1 MVNANNKQSNGLISN
16 AFGVAKKFSST
27 GLDLLNHV
35 APDSVT
41 KALKPSNSDQ
51 VIDGSAKTKSA
62 FSAKKYDNPQQMLR
76 EHLPNVS
83 RQLLGRR
90 FNTVN
95 NVAHFVSPDLTEKVS
110 NYFYDRLNQFSNQT
124 SSVDAILNEAGAKDL
139 EELTQ
144 DVDRSKRIS
153 QALGEQNKWIATVQG
168 AVSGASGMLG
178 TAIDIPASLLMAL
191 RTIYQVGRSYGFD
204 LSKEDDQEIV
214 QHIFRQIDL
223 SLIAEKQTLLLGL
236 KALSNTL
243 KTHDI
248 SQLQAML
255 GSDNDV
261 SAIKQWLSRH
271 EGEAKWEWMNHLPK
285 ISILEQLTRLTP
297 LASAGIGAVYSHRFV
312 DDVNQKAQ
320 DVFSHA
326 RQYLLQ
332 HQDTSLSPYSAYEKA
347 MSLLEQAAPKLLEKN
362 DAEEVAPAPDK
373 PVLDKEITLEGNDHI
388 TQVKLVKK
396 QQQDLSPEDAEV
408 KEDEKVRE
416 GLDKLTDQLVEPVAD
431 KHMQQPAIPKDAF
444 DADAALDEE
453 LGLPSEN
460 TESIE
465 TVTTAENIDAAE
477 QKDQAVEAEQ
487 PQATEKAE
495 DVTKNSAKKSKNKQ

>member
-110 NYFYDRLNQFSNQT
+110 NYFYERLNQFSNQT

-285 ISILEQLTRLTP
+285 ISILERLTKLTP

-312 DDVNQKAQ
+312 EDVNQKAQ
-320 DVFSHA
+320 EAFSHA
-326 RQYLLQ
+326 RQYLIQ
-332 HQDTSLSPYSAYEKA
+332 HQDSQLSPYAAYEKA
-347 MSLLEQAAPKLLEKN
+347 VSLLQQATPKLLN
-362 DAEEVAPAPDK
+362 GASHEVEPAKDNLIMDK
-373 PVLDKEITLEGNDHI
+373 DIAIEGNNTI

-396 QQQDLSPEDAEV
+396 EQNDLSSEEAEV
-408 KEDEKVRE
+408 KKDEKVSK
-416 GLDKLTDQLVEPVAD
+416 GLEALNDELVEPAVD
-431 KHMQQPAIPKDAF
+431 KQSQQPALSKTSF
-444 DADAALDEE
+444 DPE
-453 LGLPSEN
+453 
-460 TESIE
+460 I
-465 TVTTAENIDAAE
+465 
-477 QKDQAVEAEQ
+477 EAELH
-487 PQATEKAE
+487 PEAADEAEAATETSQQGAE
-495 DVTKNSAKKSKNKQ
+495 DQENSETKSEAQDVTKKAGKNSKK

>member
-110 NYFYDRLNQFSNQT
+110 NYFYERLNQFSNQT

-285 ISILEQLTRLTP
+285 ISILERLTKLTP

-312 DDVNQKAQ
+312 EDVNQKAQ
-320 DVFSHA
+320 EAFSHA
-326 RQYLLQ
+326 RQYLIQ
-332 HQDTSLSPYSAYEKA
+332 HQDSQLSPYAAYEKA
-347 MSLLEQAAPKLLEKN
+347 VSLLQQATPKLLNGASHDVE
-362 DAEEVAPAPDK
+362 PAKDK
-373 PVLDKEITLEGNDHI
+373 PIMDKDIAIEGNNTI

-396 QQQDLSPEDAEV
+396 EQNDLSSEEAEV
-408 KEDEKVRE
+408 KKDEKVSE
-416 GLDKLTDQLVEPVAD
+416 GLEALNDELVEPAVD
-431 KHMQQPAIPKDAF
+431 KQSQQPALTKTSF
-444 DADAALDEE
+444 DPEIEAELHPEAADEAEAATETSQQGAEDQEN
-453 LGLPSEN
+453 SE
-460 TESIE
+460 TES
-465 TVTTAENIDAAE
+465 
-477 QKDQAVEAEQ
+477 EAQ
-487 PQATEKAE
+487 
-495 DVTKNSAKKSKNKQ
+495 DVTKKAGKNSKK

>member
-41 KALKPSNSDQ
+41 KALKPSSSDQ

-110 NYFYDRLNQFSNQT
+110 NYFYERLNQFSNQT

-285 ISILEQLTRLTP
+285 ISILERLTKLTP

-312 DDVNQKAQ
+312 EDVNQKAQ
-320 DVFSHA
+320 EAFSHA
-326 RQYLLQ
+326 RQYLIQ
-332 HQDTSLSPYSAYEKA
+332 HQDSQLSPYAAYEKA
-347 MSLLEQAAPKLLEKN
+347 VSLLQQATPKLLN
-362 DAEEVAPAPDK
+362 GASHEVEPAKDNLIMDK
-373 PVLDKEITLEGNDHI
+373 DIAIEGNNTI

-396 QQQDLSPEDAEV
+396 EQNDLSSEEAEV
-408 KEDEKVRE
+408 KKDEKVSE
-416 GLDKLTDQLVEPVAD
+416 GLEALNDELVEPAVD
-431 KHMQQPAIPKDAF
+431 KQSQQPALTKTSF
-444 DADAALDEE
+444 DPEIEAELHPEAADEAEAATETSQQGVDDQ
-453 LGLPSEN
+453 EN
-460 TESIE
+460 SKTES
-465 TVTTAENIDAAE
+465 
-477 QKDQAVEAEQ
+477 EAQ
-487 PQATEKAE
+487 
-495 DVTKNSAKKSKNKQ
+495 DVTKKVSKNSKK

>member
-110 NYFYDRLNQFSNQT
+110 NYFYERLNQFSNQT

-285 ISILEQLTRLTP
+285 ISILERLTKLTP

-312 DDVNQKAQ
+312 EDVNQKAQ
-320 DVFSHA
+320 EAFSHA
-326 RQYLLQ
+326 RQYLVQ
-332 HQDTSLSPYSAYEKA
+332 HQDSQLSPYAAYEKA
-347 MSLLEQAAPKLLEKN
+347 VSLLQQATPKLLNGASHDVE
-362 DAEEVAPAPDK
+362 PAKDK
-373 PVLDKEITLEGNDHI
+373 PIMDKDIAIEGNNTI

-396 QQQDLSPEDAEV
+396 EQNDLSSEEAEV
-408 KEDEKVRE
+408 KKDEKVSE
-416 GLDKLTDQLVEPVAD
+416 GLEALNDELVEPAVD
-431 KHMQQPAIPKDAF
+431 KQSQQPALTKTSF
-444 DADAALDEE
+444 DPEIEAELHPEAADEAEAATETSQQGVDDQ
-453 LGLPSEN
+453 EN
-460 TESIE
+460 SKTES
-465 TVTTAENIDAAE
+465 
-477 QKDQAVEAEQ
+477 EAQ
-487 PQATEKAE
+487 
-495 DVTKNSAKKSKNKQ
+495 DVTKKVSKNSKK

>member
-41 KALKPSNSDQ
+41 KALKPSSSDQ

-110 NYFYDRLNQFSNQT
+110 NYFYERLNQFSNQT

-261 SAIKQWLSRH
+261 SAIKQWLSSH

-285 ISILEQLTRLTP
+285 ISILERLTKLTP

-312 DDVNQKAQ
+312 EDVNQKAQ
-320 DVFSHA
+320 EAFSHA
-326 RQYLLQ
+326 RQYLVQ
-332 HQDTSLSPYSAYEKA
+332 HQDSQLSPYAAYEKA
-347 MSLLEQAAPKLLEKN
+347 VSLLQQATPKLLNGASHDVE
-362 DAEEVAPAPDK
+362 PAKDK
-373 PVLDKEITLEGNDHI
+373 PIMDKDIAIEGNNTI

-396 QQQDLSPEDAEV
+396 EQNDLSSEEAEV
-408 KEDEKVRE
+408 KKDEKVSE
-416 GLDKLTDQLVEPVAD
+416 GLEALNDELVEPAVD
-431 KHMQQPAIPKDAF
+431 KQSQQPALTKTSF
-444 DADAALDEE
+444 DPEIEAELHPEAADEAEAATETSQQGAEDQEN
-453 LGLPSEN
+453 SE
-460 TESIE
+460 TES
-465 TVTTAENIDAAE
+465 
-477 QKDQAVEAEQ
+477 EAQ
-487 PQATEKAE
+487 
-495 DVTKNSAKKSKNKQ
+495 DVTKKVSKNSKK

>member
-1 MVNANNKQSNGLISN
+1 MVNANNKQSNGLIPN
-16 AFGVAKKFSST
+16 AFGVAKKFRST

-285 ISILEQLTRLTP
+285 ISILERLTKLTP

-312 DDVNQKAQ
+312 EDVNQKAQ
-320 DVFSHA
+320 EAFSHA
-326 RQYLLQ
+326 RQYLVQ
-332 HQDTSLSPYSAYEKA
+332 HQDSQLSPYAAYEKA
-347 MSLLEQAAPKLLEKN
+347 VSLLQQATPKLLNGASHDVE
-362 DAEEVAPAPDK
+362 PAKDK
-373 PVLDKEITLEGNDHI
+373 PIMDKDIAIEGNNTI

-396 QQQDLSPEDAEV
+396 EQNDLSSEEAEV
-408 KEDEKVRE
+408 KKDEKVSE
-416 GLDKLTDQLVEPVAD
+416 GLEALNDELVEPAVD
-431 KHMQQPAIPKDAF
+431 KQSQQPALTKTSF
-444 DADAALDEE
+444 DPEIEAELHPEAADEAEAATETSQQGVDDQ
-453 LGLPSEN
+453 EN
-460 TESIE
+460 SKTES
-465 TVTTAENIDAAE
+465 
-477 QKDQAVEAEQ
+477 EAQ
-487 PQATEKAE
+487 
-495 DVTKNSAKKSKNKQ
+495 DVTKKVSKNSKK

>member
-110 NYFYDRLNQFSNQT
+110 NYFYERLNQFSNQT

-285 ISILEQLTRLTP
+285 ISILERLTKLTP

-312 DDVNQKAQ
+312 EDVNQKAQ
-320 DVFSHA
+320 EAFSHA
-326 RQYLLQ
+326 RQYLIQ
-332 HQDTSLSPYSAYEKA
+332 HQDSQLSPYAAYEKA
-347 MSLLEQAAPKLLEKN
+347 VSLLQQATPKLLN
-362 DAEEVAPAPDK
+362 GASHEVEPAKDK
-373 PVLDKEITLEGNDHI
+373 PIMDKDIAIEGNNTI

-396 QQQDLSPEDAEV
+396 EQNDLSSEEAEV
-408 KEDEKVRE
+408 KKDEKVSE
-416 GLDKLTDQLVEPVAD
+416 GLEALNDELVEPAAD
-431 KHMQQPAIPKDAF
+431 KQSQQPALTKTSF
-444 DADAALDEE
+444 DPEIEAELHPEAADEAEAATETSQQGAEDQEN
-453 LGLPSEN
+453 SE
-460 TESIE
+460 TES
-465 TVTTAENIDAAE
+465 
-477 QKDQAVEAEQ
+477 EAQ
-487 PQATEKAE
+487 
-495 DVTKNSAKKSKNKQ
+495 DVSKKTGKNSKK

>member
-41 KALKPSNSDQ
+41 KALKPSSSDQ

-285 ISILEQLTRLTP
+285 ISILERLTKLTP

-312 DDVNQKAQ
+312 EDVNQKAQ
-320 DVFSHA
+320 EAFSHA
-326 RQYLLQ
+326 RQYLIQ
-332 HQDTSLSPYSAYEKA
+332 HQDSQLSPYAAYEKA
-347 MSLLEQAAPKLLEKN
+347 VSLLQQATPKLLN
-362 DAEEVAPAPDK
+362 GASHEVEPAKDNLIMDK
-373 PVLDKEITLEGNDHI
+373 YIAIEGNNTI

-396 QQQDLSPEDAEV
+396 EQNDLSSEEAEV
-408 KEDEKVRE
+408 KKDEKVSE
-416 GLDKLTDQLVEPVAD
+416 GLEALNDELVEPAVD
-431 KHMQQPAIPKDAF
+431 KQSQQPALTKTSF
-444 DADAALDEE
+444 DPEIEAELHPEAADEAEAATETSQQGAEDQEN
-453 LGLPSEN
+453 SE
-460 TESIE
+460 TES
-465 TVTTAENIDAAE
+465 
-477 QKDQAVEAEQ
+477 EAQ
-487 PQATEKAE
+487 
-495 DVTKNSAKKSKNKQ
+495 DVTKKVSKNSKK

>member
-27 GLDLLNHV
+27 GLDLLNYV
-35 APDSVT
+35 APNSVT

-110 NYFYDRLNQFSNQT
+110 NYFYERLNQFSNQT

-285 ISILEQLTRLTP
+285 ISILERLTKLTP

-312 DDVNQKAQ
+312 EDVNQKAQ
-320 DVFSHA
+320 EAFSHA
-326 RQYLLQ
+326 RQYLVQ
-332 HQDTSLSPYSAYEKA
+332 HQDSQLSPYAAYEKA
-347 MSLLEQAAPKLLEKN
+347 VSLLQQATPKLLNGASHDVE
-362 DAEEVAPAPDK
+362 PAKDK
-373 PVLDKEITLEGNDHI
+373 PIMDKDIAIEGNNTI

-396 QQQDLSPEDAEV
+396 EQNDLSSEEAEV
-408 KEDEKVRE
+408 KKDEKVSE
-416 GLDKLTDQLVEPVAD
+416 GLEALNDELVEPAVD
-431 KHMQQPAIPKDAF
+431 KQSQQPALTKTSF
-444 DADAALDEE
+444 DPEIEAELHPEAADEAEAATETSQQGVDDQ
-453 LGLPSEN
+453 EN
-460 TESIE
+460 SKTES
-465 TVTTAENIDAAE
+465 
-477 QKDQAVEAEQ
+477 EAQ
-487 PQATEKAE
+487 
-495 DVTKNSAKKSKNKQ
+495 DVTKKVSKNSKK

>member
-110 NYFYDRLNQFSNQT
+110 NYFYERLNQFSNQT

-285 ISILEQLTRLTP
+285 ISILERLTKLTP

-312 DDVNQKAQ
+312 EDVNQKAQ
-320 DVFSHA
+320 EAFSHA
-326 RQYLLQ
+326 RQYLIQ
-332 HQDTSLSPYSAYEKA
+332 HQDSQLSPYAAYEKA
-347 MSLLEQAAPKLLEKN
+347 VSLLQQATPKLLN
-362 DAEEVAPAPDK
+362 GASHEVEPAKDNLIMDK
-373 PVLDKEITLEGNDHI
+373 DIAIEGNNTI

-396 QQQDLSPEDAEV
+396 EQNDLSSEEAEV
-408 KEDEKVRE
+408 KKDEKVSK
-416 GLDKLTDQLVEPVAD
+416 GLEALNDELVEPAVD
-431 KHMQQPAIPKDAF
+431 KQSQQPALSKTSFNPEI
-444 DADAALDEE
+444 
-453 LGLPSEN
+453 
-460 TESIE
+460 
-465 TVTTAENIDAAE
+465 
-477 QKDQAVEAEQ
+477 EAELH
-487 PQATEKAE
+487 PEAADEAEAATETSQQGAE
-495 DVTKNSAKKSKNKQ
+495 DQENSETKSEAQDVTKKAGKNSKK

>member
-110 NYFYDRLNQFSNQT
+110 NYFYERLNQFSNQT

-285 ISILEQLTRLTP
+285 ISILERLTKLTP

-312 DDVNQKAQ
+312 EDVNQKAQ
-320 DVFSHA
+320 EAFSHA
-326 RQYLLQ
+326 RQYLVQ
-332 HQDTSLSPYSAYEKA
+332 HQDSQLSPYAAYEKA
-347 MSLLEQAAPKLLEKN
+347 VSLLQQATPKLLNGASHDVE
-362 DAEEVAPAPDK
+362 PAKDK
-373 PVLDKEITLEGNDHI
+373 PIMDKDIAIEGNNTI

-396 QQQDLSPEDAEV
+396 EQNDLSSEEAEV
-408 KEDEKVRE
+408 KKDEKVSK
-416 GLDKLTDQLVEPVAD
+416 GLEALNDELVEPAVD
-431 KHMQQPAIPKDAF
+431 KQSQQPALSKTSF
-444 DADAALDEE
+444 DPE
-453 LGLPSEN
+453 
-460 TESIE
+460 I
-465 TVTTAENIDAAE
+465 
-477 QKDQAVEAEQ
+477 EAELH
-487 PQATEKAE
+487 PEAADEAEAATETSQQGAE
-495 DVTKNSAKKSKNKQ
+495 DQENSETKSEAQDVTKKAGKNSKK

>member
-41 KALKPSNSDQ
+41 KALKPSSSDQ
-51 VIDGSAKTKSA
+51 VIDGSAKMKSA

-255 GSDNDV
+255 GSDNDM

-271 EGEAKWEWMNHLPK
+271 EGEAKWEWINHLPK
-285 ISILEQLTRLTP
+285 ISILERLTKLTP

-312 DDVNQKAQ
+312 EDVNQKAQ
-320 DVFSHA
+320 EAFSHA
-326 RQYLLQ
+326 RQYLIQ
-332 HQDTSLSPYSAYEKA
+332 HQDSQLSPYAAYEKA
-347 MSLLEQAAPKLLEKN
+347 VSLLQQATPKLLN
-362 DAEEVAPAPDK
+362 GASHEVEPAKDNLIMDK
-373 PVLDKEITLEGNDHI
+373 DIAIEGNNTI

-396 QQQDLSPEDAEV
+396 EQNDLSSEEAEV
-408 KEDEKVRE
+408 KKDEKVSE
-416 GLDKLTDQLVEPVAD
+416 GLEALNDELVESAVD
-431 KHMQQPAIPKDAF
+431 KQSQQPALTKTSF
-444 DADAALDEE
+444 DPEIEAELHPEAADEAEAATETSQQGVEDQEN
-453 LGLPSEN
+453 SE
-460 TESIE
+460 TES
-465 TVTTAENIDAAE
+465 
-477 QKDQAVEAEQ
+477 EAQ
-487 PQATEKAE
+487 
-495 DVTKNSAKKSKNKQ
+495 DVTKKAGKNSKK

>member
-110 NYFYDRLNQFSNQT
+110 NYFYERLNQFSNQT

-204 LSKEDDQEIV
+204 LSKEDDREIV

-285 ISILEQLTRLTP
+285 ISILERLTKLTP
-297 LASAGIGAVYSHRFV
+297 LAGAGIGAVYSYRFV
-312 DDVNQKAQ
+312 EDVNQKAQ
-320 DVFSHA
+320 EAFSHA
-326 RQYLLQ
+326 RQYLIQ
-332 HQDTSLSPYSAYEKA
+332 HQDSQLSPYAAYEKA
-347 MSLLEQAAPKLLEKN
+347 VSLLQQAAPKLLN
-362 DAEEVAPAPDK
+362 GASQEVELPKDK
-373 PVLDKEITLEGNDHI
+373 PIMDKDIAIEGNNTI

-396 QQQDLSPEDAEV
+396 EQNDLSSEEAEV
-408 KEDEKVRE
+408 KEDEKVSE
-416 GLDKLTDQLVEPVAD
+416 GLEALNDELVEPAAD
-431 KHMQQPAIPKDAF
+431 KQSQQPALTKTSF
-444 DADAALDEE
+444 DPEIEAELHPEAADEAEAATETSQQGVEDQ
-453 LGLPSEN
+453 EN
-460 TESIE
+460 SKTES
-465 TVTTAENIDAAE
+465 
-477 QKDQAVEAEQ
+477 EAQ
-487 PQATEKAE
+487 
-495 DVTKNSAKKSKNKQ
+495 DVTQKAGKNSKK

>member
-41 KALKPSNSDQ
+41 KALKPSSSDQ

-168 AVSGASGMLG
+168 AVSGASGVLG

-285 ISILEQLTRLTP
+285 ISILERLTKLTP

-312 DDVNQKAQ
+312 EDVNQKAQ
-320 DVFSHA
+320 EAFSHA
-326 RQYLLQ
+326 RQYLVQ
-332 HQDTSLSPYSAYEKA
+332 HQDSQLSPYAAYEKA
-347 MSLLEQAAPKLLEKN
+347 VSLLQQATPKLLNGASHDVE
-362 DAEEVAPAPDK
+362 PAKDK
-373 PVLDKEITLEGNDHI
+373 PIMDKDIAIEGNNTI

-396 QQQDLSPEDAEV
+396 EQNDLSSEEAEV
-408 KEDEKVRE
+408 KKDEKVSE
-416 GLDKLTDQLVEPVAD
+416 GLEALNDELVEPTVD
-431 KHMQQPAIPKDAF
+431 KQSQQPALTKTSF
-444 DADAALDEE
+444 DPEIEAELHPEAADEAEAATETSQQGVDDQ
-453 LGLPSEN
+453 EN
-460 TESIE
+460 SKTES
-465 TVTTAENIDAAE
+465 
-477 QKDQAVEAEQ
+477 EAQ
-487 PQATEKAE
+487 
-495 DVTKNSAKKSKNKQ
+495 DVTKKVSKNSKK

>member
-41 KALKPSNSDQ
+41 KALKPSGSDQ
-51 VIDGSAKTKSA
+51 VINGSAKTKSA

-76 EHLPNVS
+76 DHLPNVS
-83 RQLLGRR
+83 RQLLGHR

-110 NYFYDRLNQFSNQT
+110 NYFYERLNQFSNQT
-124 SSVDAILNEAGAKDL
+124 SSVDAILDEAGAKNL

-153 QALGEQNKWIATVQG
+153 QALGEQNKWIAAIQG
-168 AVSGASGMLG
+168 AVSGASGVLG

-204 LSKEDDQEIV
+204 LSKEEDQEIV

-223 SLIAEKQTLLLGL
+223 GLIAEKQTLLWGL
-236 KALSNTL
+236 KAVSNTL

-271 EGEAKWEWMNHLPK
+271 EVESKWEWMNHLPK
-285 ISILEQLTRLTP
+285 TSILEQLTKLTP

-312 DDVNQKAQ
+312 EDVNQKAQ
-320 DVFSHA
+320 EAFSHA
-326 RQYLLQ
+326 RQYLIQ
-332 HQDTSLSPYSAYEKA
+332 HQDSELSPYAAYEKA
-347 MSLLEQAAPKLLEKN
+347 VSLLQQASPKLLN
-362 DAEEVAPAPDK
+362 GASQVAEPPKDK
-373 PVLDKEITLEGNDHI
+373 PIMDKEIPVEGNDNI
-388 TQVKLVKK
+388 SQVKLVKK
-396 QQQDLSPEDAEV
+396 EQNDLSSQEVEV
-408 KEDEKVRE
+408 KEDEKVSE
-416 GLDKLTDQLVEPVAD
+416 GLEALSDELVEPTAE
-431 KHMQQPAIPKDAF
+431 KQSQQPALTKTSF
-444 DADAALDEE
+444 DPE
-453 LGLPSEN
+453 
-460 TESIE
+460 
-465 TVTTAENIDAAE
+465 
-477 QKDQAVEAEQ
+477 VEAEFHPEAAAEAESTAEASEQ
-487 PQATEKAE
+487 GGDEPENSETESE
-495 DVTKNSAKKSKNKQ
+495 IQEVTKKTGKNSKK

>member
-41 KALKPSNSDQ
+41 KALKPSSSDQ

-285 ISILEQLTRLTP
+285 ISILERLTKLTP

-312 DDVNQKAQ
+312 EDVNQKAQ
-320 DVFSHA
+320 EAFSHA
-326 RQYLLQ
+326 RQYLIQ
-332 HQDTSLSPYSAYEKA
+332 HQDSQLSPYAAYEKA
-347 MSLLEQAAPKLLEKN
+347 VSLLQQATPKLLNGASHDVE
-362 DAEEVAPAPDK
+362 PAKDK
-373 PVLDKEITLEGNDHI
+373 PIMDKDIAIEGNNTI

-396 QQQDLSPEDAEV
+396 EQNDLSSEEAEV
-408 KEDEKVRE
+408 KKDEKVSE
-416 GLDKLTDQLVEPVAD
+416 GLEALNDELVEPAVD
-431 KHMQQPAIPKDAF
+431 KQSQQPALTKTSF
-444 DADAALDEE
+444 DPEIEAELHPEADDEAEAATETSQQGVEDQEN
-453 LGLPSEN
+453 SE
-460 TESIE
+460 TES
-465 TVTTAENIDAAE
+465 
-477 QKDQAVEAEQ
+477 EAQ
-487 PQATEKAE
+487 
-495 DVTKNSAKKSKNKQ
+495 DVTKKAGKNSKK

>member
-41 KALKPSNSDQ
+41 KALKPSSSDQ

-153 QALGEQNKWIATVQG
+153 QALSEQNKWIATVQG

-285 ISILEQLTRLTP
+285 ISILERLTKLTP

-312 DDVNQKAQ
+312 EDVNQKAQ
-320 DVFSHA
+320 EAFSHA
-326 RQYLLQ
+326 RQYLIQ
-332 HQDTSLSPYSAYEKA
+332 HQDSQLSPYAAYEKA
-347 MSLLEQAAPKLLEKN
+347 VSLLQQATPKLLNGASHDVE
-362 DAEEVAPAPDK
+362 PAKDK
-373 PVLDKEITLEGNDHI
+373 PIMDKDIAIEGNNTI

-396 QQQDLSPEDAEV
+396 EQNDLSSEEAEV
-408 KEDEKVRE
+408 KKDEKVSE
-416 GLDKLTDQLVEPVAD
+416 GLEALNDELVEPAVD
-431 KHMQQPAIPKDAF
+431 KQSQQPALTKTSF
-444 DADAALDEE
+444 DPE
-453 LGLPSEN
+453 
-460 TESIE
+460 I
-465 TVTTAENIDAAE
+465 
-477 QKDQAVEAEQ
+477 EAELH
-487 PQATEKAE
+487 PEAADEAEAATETSQQGAE
-495 DVTKNSAKKSKNKQ
+495 DQENSETKSEAQDVTKKAGKNSKK

>member
-110 NYFYDRLNQFSNQT
+110 NYFYERLNQFSNQT

-285 ISILEQLTRLTP
+285 ISILERLTKLTP

-312 DDVNQKAQ
+312 EDVNQKAQ
-320 DVFSHA
+320 EAFSHA
-326 RQYLLQ
+326 RQYLVQ
-332 HQDTSLSPYSAYEKA
+332 HQDSQLSPYAAYEKA
-347 MSLLEQAAPKLLEKN
+347 VSLLQQATPKLLNGASHDVE
-362 DAEEVAPAPDK
+362 PAKDK
-373 PVLDKEITLEGNDHI
+373 PIMDKDIAIEGNNTI

-396 QQQDLSPEDAEV
+396 EQNDLSSEEAEV
-408 KEDEKVRE
+408 KKDEKVSE
-416 GLDKLTDQLVEPVAD
+416 GLEALNDELVEPAVD
-431 KHMQQPAIPKDAF
+431 KQSQQPALTKTSF
-444 DADAALDEE
+444 DPEIEAELDPEAADEAEAATETSQQGVDDQ
-453 LGLPSEN
+453 EN
-460 TESIE
+460 SKTES
-465 TVTTAENIDAAE
+465 
-477 QKDQAVEAEQ
+477 EAQ
-487 PQATEKAE
+487 
-495 DVTKNSAKKSKNKQ
+495 DVTKKVSKNSKK

>member
-41 KALKPSNSDQ
+41 KALKPSSSDQ
-51 VIDGSAKTKSA
+51 VIDGSAKTKSV

-285 ISILEQLTRLTP
+285 ISILERLTKLTP

-312 DDVNQKAQ
+312 EDVNQKAQ
-320 DVFSHA
+320 EAFSHA
-326 RQYLLQ
+326 RQYLVQ
-332 HQDTSLSPYSAYEKA
+332 HQDSQLSPYAAYEKA
-347 MSLLEQAAPKLLEKN
+347 VSLLQQATPKLLNGASHDVE
-362 DAEEVAPAPDK
+362 PAKDK
-373 PVLDKEITLEGNDHI
+373 PIMDKDIAIEGNNTI

-396 QQQDLSPEDAEV
+396 EQNDLSSEEAEV
-408 KEDEKVRE
+408 KKDEKVSE
-416 GLDKLTDQLVEPVAD
+416 GLEALNDELVEPAVD
-431 KHMQQPAIPKDAF
+431 KQSQQPALTKTSF
-444 DADAALDEE
+444 DPEIEAELHPEAADEAEAATETSQQGVDDQ
-453 LGLPSEN
+453 EN
-460 TESIE
+460 SKTES
-465 TVTTAENIDAAE
+465 
-477 QKDQAVEAEQ
+477 EAQ
-487 PQATEKAE
+487 
-495 DVTKNSAKKSKNKQ
+495 DVTKKVSKNSKK

>member
-41 KALKPSNSDQ
+41 KALKPSSSDQ

-110 NYFYDRLNQFSNQT
+110 NYFYERLNQFSNQT

-285 ISILEQLTRLTP
+285 ISILERLTKLTP

-312 DDVNQKAQ
+312 EDVNQKAQ
-320 DVFSHA
+320 EAFSHA
-326 RQYLLQ
+326 RQYLIQ
-332 HQDTSLSPYSAYEKA
+332 HQDSQLSPYAAYEKA
-347 MSLLEQAAPKLLEKN
+347 VNLLQQATPKLLNGASHDVE
-362 DAEEVAPAPDK
+362 PAKDK
-373 PVLDKEITLEGNDHI
+373 PIMDKDIAIEGNNTI

-396 QQQDLSPEDAEV
+396 EQNDLSSEEAEV
-408 KEDEKVRE
+408 KKDEKVSE
-416 GLDKLTDQLVEPVAD
+416 GLEALNDELVEPAVD
-431 KHMQQPAIPKDAF
+431 KQSQQPALTKTSF
-444 DADAALDEE
+444 DPEIEAELHPEAADEAEAATETSQQGVDDQ
-453 LGLPSEN
+453 EN
-460 TESIE
+460 SKTES
-465 TVTTAENIDAAE
+465 
-477 QKDQAVEAEQ
+477 EAQ
-487 PQATEKAE
+487 
-495 DVTKNSAKKSKNKQ
+495 DVTKKVSKNSKK

>member
-110 NYFYDRLNQFSNQT
+110 NYFYERLNQFSNQT

-285 ISILEQLTRLTP
+285 ISILERLTKLTP

-312 DDVNQKAQ
+312 EDVNQKAQ
-320 DVFSHA
+320 EAFSHA
-326 RQYLLQ
+326 RQYLVQ
-332 HQDTSLSPYSAYEKA
+332 HQDSQLSPYAAYEKA
-347 MSLLEQAAPKLLEKN
+347 VSLLQQATPKLLNGASHDVE
-362 DAEEVAPAPDK
+362 PAKDEPIMDK
-373 PVLDKEITLEGNDHI
+373 DIAIEGNNTI

-396 QQQDLSPEDAEV
+396 EQNDLSSEEAEV
-408 KEDEKVRE
+408 KKDEKVSE
-416 GLDKLTDQLVEPVAD
+416 GLEALNDELVEPAVD
-431 KHMQQPAIPKDAF
+431 KQSQQPALTKTSF
-444 DADAALDEE
+444 DPEIEAELHPEAADEAEAATETSQQGVDDQ
-453 LGLPSEN
+453 EN
-460 TESIE
+460 SKTES
-465 TVTTAENIDAAE
+465 
-477 QKDQAVEAEQ
+477 EAQ
-487 PQATEKAE
+487 
-495 DVTKNSAKKSKNKQ
+495 DVTKKVSKNSKK

>member
-255 GSDNDV
+255 GSDNDM

-285 ISILEQLTRLTP
+285 ISILERLTKLTP

-312 DDVNQKAQ
+312 EDVNQKAQ
-320 DVFSHA
+320 EAFSHA
-326 RQYLLQ
+326 RQYLIQ
-332 HQDTSLSPYSAYEKA
+332 HQDSQLSPYAAYEKA
-347 MSLLEQAAPKLLEKN
+347 VSLLQQATPKLLN
-362 DAEEVAPAPDK
+362 GVSHEVELPKDK
-373 PVLDKEITLEGNDHI
+373 PIMDKDIAIEGNNTI

-396 QQQDLSPEDAEV
+396 EQNDLSSEEAEV
-408 KEDEKVRE
+408 KKDEKVSE
-416 GLDKLTDQLVEPVAD
+416 GLEALNDELVEPAVD
-431 KHMQQPAIPKDAF
+431 KQSQQPALTKTSF
-444 DADAALDEE
+444 DPEIEAELHPEAADEAEAATETSQQGVDDQ
-453 LGLPSEN
+453 EN
-460 TESIE
+460 SKTES
-465 TVTTAENIDAAE
+465 
-477 QKDQAVEAEQ
+477 EAQ
-487 PQATEKAE
+487 DVSKKAG
-495 DVTKNSAKKSKNKQ
+495 KNSKK

>member
-285 ISILEQLTRLTP
+285 ISILERLTKLTP

-312 DDVNQKAQ
+312 EDVNQKAQ
-320 DVFSHA
+320 EAFSHA
-326 RQYLLQ
+326 RQYLIQ
-332 HQDTSLSPYSAYEKA
+332 HQDSQLSPYAAYEKA
-347 MSLLEQAAPKLLEKN
+347 VSLLQQATPKLLSG
-362 DAEEVAPAPDK
+362 ASHEVEPAKDNLIMDK
-373 PVLDKEITLEGNDHI
+373 DIAIEGNNTI

-396 QQQDLSPEDAEV
+396 EQNDLSSEEAEV
-408 KEDEKVRE
+408 KKDEKVSE
-416 GLDKLTDQLVEPVAD
+416 GLEALNDELVEPAAD
-431 KHMQQPAIPKDAF
+431 KQSQQPALTKTSF
-444 DADAALDEE
+444 DPEIEAELHPEAADEAEAATETSQQGAEDQEN
-453 LGLPSEN
+453 SE
-460 TESIE
+460 TES
-465 TVTTAENIDAAE
+465 
-477 QKDQAVEAEQ
+477 EAQ
-487 PQATEKAE
+487 
-495 DVTKNSAKKSKNKQ
+495 DVTKKAGKNSKK

>member
-1 MVNANNKQSNGLISN
+1 MVNANNKHSNGLISN

-110 NYFYDRLNQFSNQT
+110 NYFYERLNQFSNQT

-285 ISILEQLTRLTP
+285 ISILERLTKLTP

-312 DDVNQKAQ
+312 EDVNQKAQ
-320 DVFSHA
+320 EAFSHA
-326 RQYLLQ
+326 RQYLVQ
-332 HQDTSLSPYSAYEKA
+332 HQDSQLSPYAAYEKA
-347 MSLLEQAAPKLLEKN
+347 VSLLQQATPKLLNGASHDVE
-362 DAEEVAPAPDK
+362 PAKDK
-373 PVLDKEITLEGNDHI
+373 PIMDKDIAIEGNNTI

-396 QQQDLSPEDAEV
+396 EQNDLSSEEAEV
-408 KEDEKVRE
+408 KKDEKVSE
-416 GLDKLTDQLVEPVAD
+416 GLEALNDELVEPAVD
-431 KHMQQPAIPKDAF
+431 KQSQQPALTKTSF
-444 DADAALDEE
+444 DPEIEAELHPEAADEAEAATETSQQGVDDQ
-453 LGLPSEN
+453 EN
-460 TESIE
+460 SKTES
-465 TVTTAENIDAAE
+465 
-477 QKDQAVEAEQ
+477 EAQ
-487 PQATEKAE
+487 
-495 DVTKNSAKKSKNKQ
+495 DVTKKVSKNSKK

>member
-41 KALKPSNSDQ
+41 KVLKPSNSDQ

-110 NYFYDRLNQFSNQT
+110 NYFYERLNQFSNQT

-285 ISILEQLTRLTP
+285 ISILERLTKLTP

-312 DDVNQKAQ
+312 EDVNQKAQ
-320 DVFSHA
+320 EAFSHA
-326 RQYLLQ
+326 RQYLVQ
-332 HQDTSLSPYSAYEKA
+332 HQDSQLSPYAAYEKA
-347 MSLLEQAAPKLLEKN
+347 VSLLQQATPKLLN
-362 DAEEVAPAPDK
+362 GASHEVELSKDK
-373 PVLDKEITLEGNDHI
+373 PIMDKDIAIEGNNTI

-396 QQQDLSPEDAEV
+396 EQNDLSSEEAEV
-408 KEDEKVRE
+408 KKDEKVSK
-416 GLDKLTDQLVEPVAD
+416 GLEALNDELVEPAVD
-431 KHMQQPAIPKDAF
+431 KQSQQPALSKTSF
-444 DADAALDEE
+444 DPE
-453 LGLPSEN
+453 
-460 TESIE
+460 I
-465 TVTTAENIDAAE
+465 
-477 QKDQAVEAEQ
+477 EAELH
-487 PQATEKAE
+487 PEAADEAEAATETSQQGAE
-495 DVTKNSAKKSKNKQ
+495 DQENSETKSEAQDVTKKAGKNSKK

>member
-41 KALKPSNSDQ
+41 KALKPSSSDQ

-285 ISILEQLTRLTP
+285 NSILERLTKLTP

-312 DDVNQKAQ
+312 EDVNQKAQ
-320 DVFSHA
+320 EAFSHA
-326 RQYLLQ
+326 RQYLIQ
-332 HQDTSLSPYSAYEKA
+332 HQDSQLSPYAAYEKA
-347 MSLLEQAAPKLLEKN
+347 VSLLQQATPKLLNGASHDVE
-362 DAEEVAPAPDK
+362 PAKDK
-373 PVLDKEITLEGNDHI
+373 PIMDKDIAIEGNNTI

-396 QQQDLSPEDAEV
+396 EQNDLSSEEAEV
-408 KEDEKVRE
+408 KKDEKVSE
-416 GLDKLTDQLVEPVAD
+416 GLEALNDELVEPAVD
-431 KHMQQPAIPKDAF
+431 KQSQQPALTKTSF
-444 DADAALDEE
+444 DPEIEAELHPEAADEAEAATETSQQGAEDQEN
-453 LGLPSEN
+453 SE
-460 TESIE
+460 TES
-465 TVTTAENIDAAE
+465 
-477 QKDQAVEAEQ
+477 EAQ
-487 PQATEKAE
+487 
-495 DVTKNSAKKSKNKQ
+495 DVTKKVSKNSKK

>member
-110 NYFYDRLNQFSNQT
+110 NYFYERLNQFSNQT

-285 ISILEQLTRLTP
+285 ISILERLTKLTP

-312 DDVNQKAQ
+312 EDVNQKAQ
-320 DVFSHA
+320 EAFSHA
-326 RQYLLQ
+326 RQYLIQ
-332 HQDTSLSPYSAYEKA
+332 HQDSQLSPYAAYEKA
-347 MSLLEQAAPKLLEKN
+347 VSLLQQATPKLLN
-362 DAEEVAPAPDK
+362 GASHEVEPAKDNLIMDK
-373 PVLDKEITLEGNDHI
+373 DIAIEGNNTI

-396 QQQDLSPEDAEV
+396 EQNDLSSEEAEV
-408 KEDEKVRE
+408 KKDEKVSE
-416 GLDKLTDQLVEPVAD
+416 GLEALNDELVEPAVD
-431 KHMQQPAIPKDAF
+431 KQSQQPALTKTSF
-444 DADAALDEE
+444 DPEIEAELHPEAADEAEAATETSQQGAEDQEN
-453 LGLPSEN
+453 SE
-460 TESIE
+460 TES
-465 TVTTAENIDAAE
+465 
-477 QKDQAVEAEQ
+477 EAQ
-487 PQATEKAE
+487 
-495 DVTKNSAKKSKNKQ
+495 DVSKKTGKNSKK

>member
-41 KALKPSNSDQ
+41 KALKPSSSDQ

-110 NYFYDRLNQFSNQT
+110 NYFYERLNQFSNQT

-285 ISILEQLTRLTP
+285 ISILERLTKLTP

-312 DDVNQKAQ
+312 EDVNQKAQ
-320 DVFSHA
+320 EAFSHA
-326 RQYLLQ
+326 RQYLVQ
-332 HQDTSLSPYSAYEKA
+332 HQDSQLSPYAAYEKA
-347 MSLLEQAAPKLLEKN
+347 VSLLQQATPKLLNGASHDVE
-362 DAEEVAPAPDK
+362 PAKDK
-373 PVLDKEITLEGNDHI
+373 PIMDKDIAIEGNNTI

-396 QQQDLSPEDAEV
+396 EQNDLSSEEAEV
-408 KEDEKVRE
+408 KKDEKVSE
-416 GLDKLTDQLVEPVAD
+416 GLEALNDELVEPAVD
-431 KHMQQPAIPKDAF
+431 KQSQQPALTKTSF
-444 DADAALDEE
+444 DPEIEAELHPEAADEAEAATETSQQGVDDQ
-453 LGLPSEN
+453 EN
-460 TESIE
+460 SKTES
-465 TVTTAENIDAAE
+465 
-477 QKDQAVEAEQ
+477 EAQ
-487 PQATEKAE
+487 
-495 DVTKNSAKKSKNKQ
+495 DVTKKVSKNSKK

>member
-41 KALKPSNSDQ
+41 KALKPSSSDQ

-124 SSVDAILNEAGAKDL
+124 SSVDAILIEAGAKDL

-285 ISILEQLTRLTP
+285 ISILERLTKLTP

-312 DDVNQKAQ
+312 EDVNQKAQ
-320 DVFSHA
+320 EAFSHA
-326 RQYLLQ
+326 RQYLIQ
-332 HQDTSLSPYSAYEKA
+332 HQDSQLSPYAAYEKA
-347 MSLLEQAAPKLLEKN
+347 VSLLQQATPKLLNGASHDVE
-362 DAEEVAPAPDK
+362 PAKDK
-373 PVLDKEITLEGNDHI
+373 LIMDKDIAIEGNNTI

-396 QQQDLSPEDAEV
+396 EQNDLSSEEAEV
-408 KEDEKVRE
+408 KKDEKVSE
-416 GLDKLTDQLVEPVAD
+416 GLEALNDELVEPAVD
-431 KHMQQPAIPKDAF
+431 KQSQQPALTKTSF
-444 DADAALDEE
+444 DPEIEAELHPEAADEAEAATETSQQGAEDQEN
-453 LGLPSEN
+453 SE
-460 TESIE
+460 TES
-465 TVTTAENIDAAE
+465 
-477 QKDQAVEAEQ
+477 EAQ
-487 PQATEKAE
+487 
-495 DVTKNSAKKSKNKQ
+495 DVTKKAGKNSKK

>member
-110 NYFYDRLNQFSNQT
+110 NYFYERLNQFSNQT

-285 ISILEQLTRLTP
+285 ISILERLTKLTP

-312 DDVNQKAQ
+312 EDVNQKAQ
-320 DVFSHA
+320 EAFSHA
-326 RQYLLQ
+326 RQYLVQ
-332 HQDTSLSPYSAYEKA
+332 HQDSQLSPYAAYEKA
-347 MSLLEQAAPKLLEKN
+347 VSLLQQATPKLLNGASHDIE
-362 DAEEVAPAPDK
+362 PAKDK
-373 PVLDKEITLEGNDHI
+373 PIMDKDIAIEGNNTI

-396 QQQDLSPEDAEV
+396 EQNDLSSEEAEV
-408 KEDEKVRE
+408 KKDEKVSE
-416 GLDKLTDQLVEPVAD
+416 GLEALNDELVEPAVD
-431 KHMQQPAIPKDAF
+431 KQSQQPALTKTSF
-444 DADAALDEE
+444 DPEIEAELHPEVADEAEAATETSQQGVDDQ
-453 LGLPSEN
+453 EN
-460 TESIE
+460 SKTES
-465 TVTTAENIDAAE
+465 
-477 QKDQAVEAEQ
+477 EAQ
-487 PQATEKAE
+487 
-495 DVTKNSAKKSKNKQ
+495 DVTKKVSKNSKK

>member
-41 KALKPSNSDQ
+41 KALKLSSSDQ

-178 TAIDIPASLLMAL
+178 TAIDIPASLMMAL

-285 ISILEQLTRLTP
+285 ISILERLTKLTP

-312 DDVNQKAQ
+312 EDVNQKAQ
-320 DVFSHA
+320 EAFSHA
-326 RQYLLQ
+326 RQYLIQ
-332 HQDTSLSPYSAYEKA
+332 HQDSQLSPYAAYEKA
-347 MSLLEQAAPKLLEKN
+347 VSLLQQATPKLLN
-362 DAEEVAPAPDK
+362 GASHEVEPAKDK
-373 PVLDKEITLEGNDHI
+373 PIMDKDIMIEGNNTI

-396 QQQDLSPEDAEV
+396 EQNDLSSEEAEM
-408 KEDEKVRE
+408 KKDEKVSE
-416 GLDKLTDQLVEPVAD
+416 GLEALNDELVEPAAD
-431 KHMQQPAIPKDAF
+431 KQSQQPALTKTSF
-444 DADAALDEE
+444 DPEIEAELHPEAADEAEAATETSQQGVDDQ
-453 LGLPSEN
+453 EN
-460 TESIE
+460 SKTES
-465 TVTTAENIDAAE
+465 
-477 QKDQAVEAEQ
+477 EAQ
-487 PQATEKAE
+487 
-495 DVTKNSAKKSKNKQ
+495 DVTKKVSKNSKK

>member
-110 NYFYDRLNQFSNQT
+110 NYFYERLNQFSNQT

-204 LSKEDDQEIV
+204 LSKEDDREIV

-285 ISILEQLTRLTP
+285 ISILERLTKLTP
-297 LASAGIGAVYSHRFV
+297 LAGAGIGAVYSYRFV
-312 DDVNQKAQ
+312 EDVNQKAQ
-320 DVFSHA
+320 EAFSHA
-326 RQYLLQ
+326 RQYLIQ
-332 HQDTSLSPYSAYEKA
+332 HQDSQLSPYAAYEKA
-347 MSLLEQAAPKLLEKN
+347 VSLLQQAAPKLLN
-362 DAEEVAPAPDK
+362 SASQEVEIPKDK
-373 PVLDKEITLEGNDHI
+373 PIMDKDIAIEGNNTI

-396 QQQDLSPEDAEV
+396 EQNDLSSEEAEV
-408 KEDEKVRE
+408 KEDEKVSE
-416 GLDKLTDQLVEPVAD
+416 GLEALNDELVEPAAD
-431 KHMQQPAIPKDAF
+431 KQSQQPALTKTSF
-444 DADAALDEE
+444 DPEIEAELHPEAADEAEAATETSQQGVEDQEN
-453 LGLPSEN
+453 SE
-460 TESIE
+460 TES
-465 TVTTAENIDAAE
+465 
-477 QKDQAVEAEQ
+477 EAQ
-487 PQATEKAE
+487 
-495 DVTKNSAKKSKNKQ
+495 DVTQKAGKNSKK

>member
-41 KALKPSNSDQ
+41 KALKSSSSDQ

-285 ISILEQLTRLTP
+285 ISILERLTKLTP

-312 DDVNQKAQ
+312 EDVNQKAQ
-320 DVFSHA
+320 EAFSHA
-326 RQYLLQ
+326 RQYLIQ
-332 HQDTSLSPYSAYEKA
+332 HQDSQLSPYAAYEKA
-347 MSLLEQAAPKLLEKN
+347 VSLLQQATPKLLNGASHDVE
-362 DAEEVAPAPDK
+362 PAKDK
-373 PVLDKEITLEGNDHI
+373 PIMDKDIAIEGNNTI

-396 QQQDLSPEDAEV
+396 EQNDLSSEEAEV
-408 KEDEKVRE
+408 KKDEKVSE
-416 GLDKLTDQLVEPVAD
+416 GLEALNDELVEPAVD
-431 KHMQQPAIPKDAF
+431 KQSQQPALTKTSF
-444 DADAALDEE
+444 DPEIEAELHPEAADEAEAATETSQQGVDDQ
-453 LGLPSEN
+453 EN
-460 TESIE
+460 SKTES
-465 TVTTAENIDAAE
+465 
-477 QKDQAVEAEQ
+477 EAQ
-487 PQATEKAE
+487 
-495 DVTKNSAKKSKNKQ
+495 DVTKKVSKNSKK

>member
-110 NYFYDRLNQFSNQT
+110 NYFYERLNQFSNQT

-285 ISILEQLTRLTP
+285 NSILERLTKLTP

-312 DDVNQKAQ
+312 EDVNQKAQ
-320 DVFSHA
+320 EAFSHA
-326 RQYLLQ
+326 RQYLIQ
-332 HQDTSLSPYSAYEKA
+332 HQDSQLSPYAAYEKA
-347 MSLLEQAAPKLLEKN
+347 VSLLQQATPKLLNGASHDVE
-362 DAEEVAPAPDK
+362 PAKDK
-373 PVLDKEITLEGNDHI
+373 PIMDKDIAIEGNNTI

-396 QQQDLSPEDAEV
+396 EQNDLSSEEAEV
-408 KEDEKVRE
+408 KKDEKVSE
-416 GLDKLTDQLVEPVAD
+416 GLEALNDELVEPAVD
-431 KHMQQPAIPKDAF
+431 KQSQQPALTKTSF
-444 DADAALDEE
+444 DPEIEAELHPEAADEAEAATETSQQGVDDQ
-453 LGLPSEN
+453 EN
-460 TESIE
+460 SKTES
-465 TVTTAENIDAAE
+465 
-477 QKDQAVEAEQ
+477 EAQ
-487 PQATEKAE
+487 
-495 DVTKNSAKKSKNKQ
+495 DVTKKVSKNSKK

>member
-285 ISILEQLTRLTP
+285 ISILERLTKLTP

-312 DDVNQKAQ
+312 EDVNQKAQ
-320 DVFSHA
+320 EAFSHA
-326 RQYLLQ
+326 RQYLIQ
-332 HQDTSLSPYSAYEKA
+332 HQDSQLSPYAAYEKA
-347 MSLLEQAAPKLLEKN
+347 VSLLQQATPKLLN
-362 DAEEVAPAPDK
+362 GVSHEVELPKDK
-373 PVLDKEITLEGNDHI
+373 PIMDKDIAIEGNNTI

-396 QQQDLSPEDAEV
+396 EQNDLSSEEAEV
-408 KEDEKVRE
+408 KKDEKVSE
-416 GLDKLTDQLVEPVAD
+416 GLEALNDELVEPAVD
-431 KHMQQPAIPKDAF
+431 KQSQQPALTKTSF
-444 DADAALDEE
+444 DPEIEAELHPEAADEAEAATETSQQGVDDQ
-453 LGLPSEN
+453 EN
-460 TESIE
+460 SKTES
-465 TVTTAENIDAAE
+465 
-477 QKDQAVEAEQ
+477 EAQ
-487 PQATEKAE
+487 DVSKKAG
-495 DVTKNSAKKSKNKQ
+495 KNSKK

>member
-285 ISILEQLTRLTP
+285 ISILERLTKLTP
-297 LASAGIGAVYSHRFV
+297 LAGAGIGAVYSHRFV
-312 DDVNQKAQ
+312 EDVNQKAQ
-320 DVFSHA
+320 EAFSHA
-326 RQYLLQ
+326 RQYLIQ
-332 HQDTSLSPYSAYEKA
+332 HQDSQLSPYAAYEKA
-347 MSLLEQAAPKLLEKN
+347 VSLLQQATPKLLN
-362 DAEEVAPAPDK
+362 DASHDVEPAKDK
-373 PVLDKEITLEGNDHI
+373 PIMDKDIAIEGNNTI

-396 QQQDLSPEDAEV
+396 EQNDLSSEEAEV
-408 KEDEKVRE
+408 KKDEKVSE
-416 GLDKLTDQLVEPVAD
+416 GLEALNDELVEPAVD
-431 KHMQQPAIPKDAF
+431 KQSQQPALTKTSF
-444 DADAALDEE
+444 DPEIEAELHPEAADEAEAATETSQQGVDDQ
-453 LGLPSEN
+453 EN
-460 TESIE
+460 SKTES
-465 TVTTAENIDAAE
+465 
-477 QKDQAVEAEQ
+477 EAQ
-487 PQATEKAE
+487 
-495 DVTKNSAKKSKNKQ
+495 DVTKKVSKNSKK

>member
-110 NYFYDRLNQFSNQT
+110 NYFYERLNQFSNQT

-285 ISILEQLTRLTP
+285 ISILERLTKLTP

-312 DDVNQKAQ
+312 EDVNQKAQ
-320 DVFSHA
+320 EAFSHA
-326 RQYLLQ
+326 RQYLIQ
-332 HQDTSLSPYSAYEKA
+332 HQDSQLSPYAAYEKA
-347 MSLLEQAAPKLLEKN
+347 VSLLQQATPKLLN
-362 DAEEVAPAPDK
+362 GASHEVEPAKDNLIMDK
-373 PVLDKEITLEGNDHI
+373 DIAIEGNNTI

-396 QQQDLSPEDAEV
+396 EQNDLSSEEAEV
-408 KEDEKVRE
+408 KKDEKVSE
-416 GLDKLTDQLVEPVAD
+416 GLEALNDELVEPAAD
-431 KHMQQPAIPKDAF
+431 KQSQQPALTKTSF
-444 DADAALDEE
+444 DPEIEAELHPEAADEAEAATETSQQGAEDQEN
-453 LGLPSEN
+453 SE
-460 TESIE
+460 TES
-465 TVTTAENIDAAE
+465 
-477 QKDQAVEAEQ
+477 EAQ
-487 PQATEKAE
+487 
-495 DVTKNSAKKSKNKQ
+495 DVSKKTGKNSKK

>member
-41 KALKPSNSDQ
+41 KALKPSSSDQ

-285 ISILEQLTRLTP
+285 ISILERLTKLTP

-312 DDVNQKAQ
+312 EDVNQKAQ
-320 DVFSHA
+320 EAFSHA
-326 RQYLLQ
+326 RQYLIQ
-332 HQDTSLSPYSAYEKA
+332 HQDSQLSPYAAYEKA
-347 MSLLEQAAPKLLEKN
+347 VSLLQQATPKLLNGASHDVE
-362 DAEEVAPAPDK
+362 PAKDK
-373 PVLDKEITLEGNDHI
+373 PIMDKDIAIEGNNTI

-396 QQQDLSPEDAEV
+396 EQNDLSSEEAEV
-408 KEDEKVRE
+408 KKDEKVSE
-416 GLDKLTDQLVEPVAD
+416 GLEALNDELVEPAVD
-431 KHMQQPAIPKDAF
+431 KQSQQPALTKTSF
-444 DADAALDEE
+444 DPEIEAELHPEAADEAEAATETSQQGVEDQEN
-453 LGLPSEN
+453 SE
-460 TESIE
+460 TES
-465 TVTTAENIDAAE
+465 
-477 QKDQAVEAEQ
+477 EAQ
-487 PQATEKAE
+487 
-495 DVTKNSAKKSKNKQ
+495 DVTKKAGKNSKK